1 MAVLRTAG
9 RDDHASVVGVIDQ
22 WWGRPLRTLVPALFL
37 EHFADTSLIAED
49 DRGLAGFLIGFLS
62 QTHPDEAYIHFAGV
76 RPDLRGSGL
85 GRDLYTEFFRRVRG
99 RDRTVV
105 TCITAPVNTGSIA
118 FHAAMG
124 FAVAMPVEGET
135 HVRFRKEL

>member
-1 MAVLRTAG
+1 MIRTAG
-9 RDDHASVVGVIDQ
+9 PGDHASVVGVIDG
-22 WWGRPLRTLVPALFL
+22 WWGRPLHALVQPLFL

-49 DRGLAGFLIGFLS
+49 ERGLAGFLIGFLS

-76 RPDLRGSGL
+76 RPDLRGTGL

-99 RDRTVV
+99 RGRTVV

-124 FAVAMPVEGET
+124 FAVAMPVTGET
-135 HVRFRKEL
+135 HVRFRREL